1 MKFNFKLLFS
11 LALTVVLIAFVAVS
25 TTFNAQARMMPLI
38 IGVPVLLLALA
49 QLWLEV
55 REAMERQ
62 DEARQQVQL
71 PAEPAVQGHRHTLVI
86 YGWVVAMFGA
96 VYLVG
101 FVITTFF
108 YPLLYMR
115 IVGHR
120 SWRMSAGI
128 SLGALAFLYI
138 VMILGLN
145 VQLYDGVLVTALR
158 KAFAGY

>member
-1 MKFNFKLLFS
+1 MKFSFRLLF
-11 LALTVVLIAFVAVS
+11 ALFIASALVVFVAIS
-25 TTFNAQARMMPLI
+25 TTFNSQARMMPLI
-38 IGVPVLLLALA
+38 IGVPVLLLALWQLFLEFRRAAEKGEKRKEEKPKEGPAA
-49 QLWLEV
+49 QE
-55 REAMERQ
+55 
-62 DEARQQVQL
+62 
-71 PAEPAVQGHRHTLVI
+71 HRHSLTV
-86 YGWVVAMFGA
+86 YGWVFAMFGA
-96 VYLVG
+96 IYLVG

-128 SLGALAFLYI
+128 SLGALAFLYV

-145 VQLYDGVLVTALR
+145 VELYDGVVVVALR

>member
-1 MKFNFKLLFS
+1 MKLTFRLVFTLVIAI
-11 LALTVVLIAFVAVS
+11 ALVLFVAVS
-25 TTFNAQARMMPLI
+25 TTFNSQARMMPLI
-38 IGVPVLLLALA
+38 VGVPVMLLALL
-49 QLWLEV
+49 QLALEL
-55 REAMERQ
+55 RQAMERKEETAKVAQ
-62 DEARQQVQL
+62 A
-71 PAEPAVQGHRHTLVI
+71 PAPATTQGHQHTLVV

-96 VYLVG
+96 IYLVG

-128 SLGALAFLYI
+128 SLGALAFLYV
-138 VMILGLN
+138 VMILGLQ
-145 VQLYDGVLVTALR
+145 VDLYNGILVVALR